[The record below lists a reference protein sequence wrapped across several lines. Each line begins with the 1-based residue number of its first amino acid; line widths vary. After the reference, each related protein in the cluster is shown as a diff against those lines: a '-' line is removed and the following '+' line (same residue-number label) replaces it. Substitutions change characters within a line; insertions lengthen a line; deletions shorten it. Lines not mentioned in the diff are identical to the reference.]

1 MRVLIVENDTT
12 IAENLYTYL
21 ELKGFVVDAAYDGN
35 GALGLLQE
43 LDFDAMVLDLGLP
56 GLDGFGVLQ
65 ALRKS
70 GRAPIPI
77 LVLTARSQLESKL
90 TAFDLGADDYL
101 VKPFAL
107 AEVEARLRALLRRG
121 PPQVQHGSL
130 RWGVLEYNLDTA
142 LVSVAGQDLH
152 LSFKTR
158 QVLEAL
164 LREPG
169 AIVTRR
175 ALEKTLWPE
184 GAPSPEALRS
194 QIHLLRRAL
203 TEAGAGNIE
212 TLPGL
217 GWRLEKENEDVQGA
231 EKA

>member
-1 MRVLIVENDTT
+1 MRVLIVENDIT

-121 PPQVQHGSL
+121 PPQVQNGSL
-130 RWGVLEYNLDTA
+130 RWGSLEYNLDTA

-169 AIVTRR
+169 AIITRR

-203 TEAGAGNIE
+203 AEAGAGNIE

-217 GWRLEKENEDVQGA
+217 GWRLEKEDKDVQGA
-231 EKA
+231 ESA

>member
-21 ELKGFVVDAAYDGN
+21 ELKGFAVDAAYDGN
-35 GALGLLQE
+35 GALALLQDQ
-43 LDFDAMVLDLGLP
+43 DFDALVLDLGLP

-65 ALRKS
+65 ALRQS
-70 GRAPIPI
+70 RQTPIPT

-101 VKPFAL
+101 IKPFAL
-107 AEVEARLRALLRRG
+107 AEVEARLRALMRRG

-130 RWGVLEYNLDTA
+130 HWGGLEYNLDSA
-142 LVSVAGQDLH
+142 LVQVHGQALH
-152 LSFKTR
+152 LSFKAR
-158 QVLEAL
+158 QLLEAF
-164 LREPG
+164 LRDPQ
-169 AIVTRR
+169 AILTRR
-175 ALEKTLWPE
+175 ALEKTLWPQ

-203 TEAGAGNIE
+203 SEAGAGTIE
-212 TLPGL
+212 TLPGM
-217 GWRLEKENEDVQGA
+217 GWRLQA
-231 EKA
+231 EH